1 MTGGGWDVI
10 ESNMKVLLLIVF
22 SCLPLFG
29 QGGIIQVPPK
39 QPVPQEVMLSAQKAT
54 QTLINKSVRG
64 DFRALV
70 EKENP
75 AWSKIASRGRFP
87 DIKSYQA
94 HSVQLLKKMVA
105 EGFIFQAAV
114 AQQAMVGHEV
124 NYKSGGYKDW
134 MVFVPTVNDYAVM
147 DREVQPARL
156 RKLRSRRFQ
165 IAIASKEALRAKGQ
179 EAWTFVSGA
188 GITGIQLRQL
198 YPFLPKNEKLLGF
211 PPLETAERK

>member
-1 MTGGGWDVI
+1 LTGGGWDVI

-22 SCLPLFG
+22 PLPLFG

-39 QPVPQEVMLSAQKAT
+39 QPVPQEVMLSAQRAT

-94 HSVQLLKKMVA
+94 QSIQLLKKMVA
-105 EGFIFQAAV
+105 EGFIFQAA
-114 AQQAMVGHEV
+114 
-124 NYKSGGYKDW
+124 
-134 MVFVPTVNDYAVM
+134 
-147 DREVQPARL
+147 
-156 RKLRSRRFQ
+156 
-165 IAIASKEALRAKGQ
+165 
-179 EAWTFVSGA
+179 
-188 GITGIQLRQL
+188 
-198 YPFLPKNEKLLGF
+198 
-211 PPLETAERK
+211 